1 MKLKFKHLMVLMVGI
16 TIGCGSSSRTVSSQ
30 AQLNQLHE
38 LVSSKSFQI
47 QSDWA
52 MPLMTNSMNSISNA
66 GLLPIGSSG
75 SQINLIGN
83 SNFLKVEGDTIT
95 AYLPYFGERQMGGG
109 YSNNDNAIQFKGI
122 PENYEVTED
131 EKTGSKEISF
141 NIANRTESFKVF
153 ITLSPNLSSTI
164 NVNST
169 ERFSIRY
176 RGDVERI
183 SKGIR
188 SK

>member
-1 MKLKFKHLMVLMVGI
+1 MKLNFKHVAVLFAGI
-16 TIGCGSSSRTVSSQ
+16 TIGCGSSSKTVSSI
-30 AQLNQLHE
+30 AQIQQLEE
-38 LVSSKSFQI
+38 LVTSKSFQI

-66 GLLPIGSSG
+66 GLLPIGSTGNMIS
-75 SQINLIGN
+75 LIGN
-83 SNFLKVEGDTIT
+83 TNFLKMEGDTIS

-122 PENYEVTED
+122 PKNYEVMED
-131 EKTGSKEISF
+131 KKSGSKEISF
-141 NIANRTESFKVF
+141 NINNRTESFRVF
-153 ITLSPNLSSTI
+153 ITLSPNLSSNI

-176 RGDVERI
+176 RGEVEPI
-183 SKGIR
+183 LSE
-188 SK
+188 